1 VSLLGLDQID
11 LFCGVSDTVVF
22 PLDPLE
28 EFRQDPVDAF
38 GLHALEVR
46 PRLVRV
52 VLATVL
58 VAVAFPLHDFKGL
71 GYYGAGFS

>member
-1 VSLLGLDQID
+1 MSDGL
-11 LFCGVSDTVVF
+11 VF

-28 EFRQDPVDAF
+28 ELRQDPVDAF

-46 PRLVRV
+46 RRLRQV

-71 GYYGAGFS
+71 GYDGAGFG